1 MTISYPLPTD
11 PNIATALQQLS
22 NSTIVPSFFRSAEL
36 DLTTTNPHAMY
47 DYQFSGAHVSNIDEL
62 LGYGQT
68 HYSNNLLQDC
78 SVQIIS
84 MTEYLSPN
92 PVYALNSPATVGCND
107 AANNFYSVTMYQS
120 DLDNNNLSALLFP
133 GGAANVT
140 QTYTMWATAARQV
153 WLNVFAPNDRVHSV
167 LRPSLLAK
175 NLDSLTIV
183 YFGANLK

>member
-92 PVYALNSPATVGCND
+92 PVYALNSPVPQCNRRRLTIRPRSDATMPRTT
-107 AANNFYSVTMYQS
+107 SI
-120 DLDNNNLSALLFP
+120 LLP
-133 GGAANVT
+133 CIS
-140 QTYTMWATAARQV
+140 QTWTTIIY
-153 WLNVFAPNDRVHSV
+153 
-167 LRPSLLAK
+167 RPSCFRVARPTLLK
-175 NLDSLTIV
+175 HIRCGQQPPGR
-183 YFGANLK
+183 YG